1 MREKMMMRVEKLNEL
16 LREEEKDFT
25 VEYVQRWKIGRICHF
40 EIGQ

>member
-25 VEYVQRWKIGRICHF
+25 VEYVQRWKRNEKFIMVS
-40 EIGQ
+40 